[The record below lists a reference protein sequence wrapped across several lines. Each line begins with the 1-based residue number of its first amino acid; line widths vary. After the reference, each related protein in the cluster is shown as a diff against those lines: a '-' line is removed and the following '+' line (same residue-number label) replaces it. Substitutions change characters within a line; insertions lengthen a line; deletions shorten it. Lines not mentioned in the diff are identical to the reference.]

1 MDWAGFAIQWLHVLG
16 GIFWF
21 GGALY
26 GNIVL
31 FPVVL
36 KLPEPVQ
43 RAVMR
48 PLLPAGDR
56 VILPVA
62 IGTILLGFVRGTV
75 LGRIHALGDLS
86 TAYGIAWLV
95 GLTTAVIVLGLGLY
109 LSNEAKR
116 LMASA
121 ESGASYMTAGRG
133 LQVAAIADLLG
144 FFVIFTAMISMRF
157 L

>member
-1 MDWAGFAIQWLHVLG
+1 MDWAGFAIHWLHVLG

-43 RAVMR
+43 RAVMS

-62 IGTILLGFVRGTV
+62 IATILLGVLRGTV
-75 LGRIHALGDLS
+75 LGRIHALADLT

-95 GLTTAVIVLGLGLY
+95 GLATAIIVLGLGIY

-116 LMASA
+116 LMSSA
-121 ESGASYMTAGRG
+121 EGGAAYMTAGRG

>member
-36 KLPEPVQ
+36 KLPEQLQ
-43 RAVMR
+43 RAVMN
-48 PLLPAGDR
+48 PLLSAGDR
-56 VILPVA
+56 VIVPVA
-62 IGTILLGFVRGTV
+62 ILTILLGVLRGTV
-75 LGRIHALGDLS
+75 LGRIHAIGDLS

-95 GLTTAVIVLGLGLY
+95 GMITAILVLGLGVY

-116 LMASA
+116 LMTSS
-121 ESGASYMTAGRG
+121 ESGAAYMTAGRG
-133 LQVAAIADLLG
+133 LQVAAVADLLG